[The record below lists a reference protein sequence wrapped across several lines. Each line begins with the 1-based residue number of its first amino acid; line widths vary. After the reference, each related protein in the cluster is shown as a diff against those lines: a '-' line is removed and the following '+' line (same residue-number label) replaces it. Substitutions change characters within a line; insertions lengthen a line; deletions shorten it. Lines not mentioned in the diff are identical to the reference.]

1 MPRRLMTAIVRALGE
16 SSTDD
21 TKHYHAAP
29 LGHGYVCHD
38 PGCASPNRH
47 TDIA

>member
-1 MPRRLMTAIVRALGE
+1 MPRRIMTAIARALGE
-16 SSTDD
+16 TSTDD

-38 PGCASPNRH
+38 SNCTSPNRH

>member
-1 MPRRLMTAIVRALGE
+1 MPRRIMTAIARALGE
-16 SSTDD
+16 TSTDH

-38 PGCASPNRH
+38 LNCTSPNRH

>member
-1 MPRRLMTAIVRALGE
+1 MSRRNMTAIVRALGE
-16 SSTDD
+16 TSTGD

-38 PGCASPNRH
+38 PGCASPNTH
-47 TDIA
+47 IDIA